1 MSIRTNKM
9 KAVAVLLKQ
18 LMTARSKFDERG
30 RDESFDRKLEK
41 LRLDLNKIKDVFV
54 RVKKNEED
62 LLDILAEV
70 YGHLRKLDRGKLN
83 QDMDDICQRIRDSA
97 HNLLPKHAFDE
108 SSEKEDHKGG
118 EIFPLPEESVQL
130 QQKKRWTLEDFNLL
144 DDSLKACLLS
154 LSVFPE
160 NAVIRK
166 RNAINLWIG
175 KGLIKNTMEKT
186 AENIGE
192 DVIDDLLEFQV
203 IVPYGS
209 RKDALVK
216 KFQILPDI
224 RHGAFYPQIKVDR
237 LELEQKRVK
246 VGDRYFGHTIRT
258 VFNIG
263 SSYLNFKPQWVTDE
277 LKDLEVL
284 QLGRWQDSALHHIE
298 VGSEEFLKELRYLKK
313 LKYLSLRG
321 ISNIF
326 ELPSSIG
333 ELESLIILD
342 LKACHNLERLPN
354 DISSMKSLTHLIMS
368 DCCLL
373 EGMPKG
379 IEKLTNLQV
388 LKGFLTTTSE
398 KTPCTL
404 SDLANNLTNLRRLS
418 IRIGS
423 EAMIRDGEFQSL
435 KNFRKLKHL
444 KISWSVSD
452 PRYAEIPI
460 LWPVSLRKLH
470 LECFPGKSLLEF
482 LPGEEIFP
490 EYLHIQSEYEILELN
505 ITGGKLE
512 NIFFHR
518 IGRNVNILRLKYL
531 KQLNVDIDD
540 LKIFFPFL
548 QYLEIKQIS
557 NHSYIECRYE
567 NFANF
572 ANFANSAYVLE
583 VRP

>member
-1 MSIRTNKM
+1 MEGICKS
-9 KAVAVLLKQ
+9 
-18 LMTARSKFDERG
+18 
-30 RDESFDRKLEK
+30 
-41 LRLDLNKIKDVFV
+41 IKD
-54 RVKKNEED
+54 
-62 LLDILAEV
+62 
-70 YGHLRKLDRGKLN
+70 
-83 QDMDDICQRIRDSA
+83 SA
-97 HNLLPKHAFDE
+97 LTLLPTLVFDE
-108 SSEKEDHKGG
+108 SSVEEDHKGG
-118 EIFPLPEESVQL
+118 KIFALLKKLVQL
-130 QQKKRWTLEDFNLL
+130 QPKRRWTLEDFNLQ
-144 DDSLKACLLS
+144 DDLLKACLLS

-175 KGLIKNTMEKT
+175 KSLIKNTKEKT
-186 AENIGE
+186 AEELGE
-192 DVIDDLLEFQV
+192 IVVDNLLKLKVIAH
-203 IVPYGS
+203 YGN
-209 RKDALVK
+209 RKDPLVK

-224 RHGAFYPQIKVDR
+224 RHGAFYPQIKADG

-246 VGDRYFGHTIRT
+246 LGDRYFGHTIRT

-298 VGSEEFLKELRYLKK
+298 VGSQEFLKELRYLKK

-388 LKGFLTTTSE
+388 LRGFLITAYE
-398 KTPCTL
+398 KTPCTI
-404 SDLANNLTNLRRLS
+404 SDLAYNLTNLRRLS

-423 EAMIRDGEFQSL
+423 EAVIWGGEFRSL
-435 KNFRKLKHL
+435 QNFPSLKHL

-452 PRYAEIPI
+452 PRYAKIGI
-460 LWPVSLRKLH
+460 HLPVSLKKLH
-470 LECFPGKSLLEF
+470 LECFPGKSLL
-482 LPGEEIFP
+482 GCFP
-490 EYLHIQSEYEILELN
+490 MSIRRSHILARELN
-505 ITGGKLE
+505 I
-512 NIFFHR
+512 
-518 IGRNVNILRLKYL
+518 
-531 KQLNVDIDD
+531 
-540 LKIFFPFL
+540 
-548 QYLEIKQIS
+548 
-557 NHSYIECRYE
+557 
-567 NFANF
+567 
-572 ANFANSAYVLE
+572 
-583 VRP
+583 